1 MVGARAILRTAD
13 TPTQA
18 RRTLAEQSVEEL
30 LGRAAEMDAMAATAT
45 TIDVKHSLEKLAL
58 RFRALAEERRARE
71 GNRPD

>member
-1 MVGARAILRTAD
+1 M
-13 TPTQA
+13 QA

-45 TIDVKHSLEKLAL
+45 TIDVRHSLEKLAL

-71 GNRPD
+71 GIRPD